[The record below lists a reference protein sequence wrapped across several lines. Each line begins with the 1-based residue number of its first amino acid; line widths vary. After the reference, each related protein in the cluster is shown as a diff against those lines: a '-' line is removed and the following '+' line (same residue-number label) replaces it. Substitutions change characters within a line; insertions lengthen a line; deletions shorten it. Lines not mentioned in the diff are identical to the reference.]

1 MLFLFVR
8 QPFTLQSTC
17 YFFVHL
23 CWQFMPNTTFLPIF
37 LPKHSA
43 YSYLYVAFL
52 LIGCFVIEFITRLRG
67 HEMEEEKNAT
77 PKPENNNVNLLFAR
91 RTVMPFFIAPK
102 ALTHL
107 TVKRHG
113 VHCNYFIQVVEQKVE
128 PPLELIYSYSYAS
141 KLLTAEFISVSSSE
155 LLIIILIFPPKY
167 DKRKFSRSIRLLS
180 ANLLW
185 VLFLG
190 KAIILLF
197 GQPNRKCKPHQ

>member
-1 MLFLFVR
+1 MLTIHAKHNIFANFSAETLSIFIFVR
-8 QPFTLQSTC
+8 CF
-17 YFFVHL
+17 
-23 CWQFMPNTTFLPIF
+23 
-37 LPKHSA
+37 SA
-43 YSYLYVAFL
+43 YRVFCYWIYHAATWPRN
-52 LIGCFVIEFITRLRG
+52 GRR
-67 HEMEEEKNAT
+67 KNAT

-180 ANLLW
+180 ANLLC